1 MFDTLQQAP
10 PDPILGLTT
19 AFNEDANPDKI
30 NLGVGVYKDANGA
43 TPIFKAVKIA
53 EERILAEEET
63 KSYLTIAG
71 DVAYGQAVQDL
82 LFGADHEIVSSE
94 RACTVQTPG
103 GTAALRVAGD
113 FIHKLN
119 PNATLWLSDPTWANH
134 PKVFEAAGVPT
145 KTYPYYDGERNEL
158 DFAALIEALGD
169 VPEGDVVL
177 LHGCCHNPTG
187 MDPTPDQ
194 WAQIADVVQRQK
206 FIPLIDFAY
215 QGLGD
220 GLEEDARGLHT
231 LAATGC
237 EMFVASSY
245 SKNFGLYRERIGALT
260 LVTRDPGAAEIAM
273 SNVMITIRT
282 NYSNPPAHGS
292 SIVTTVLNDP
302 ELRQQWDDEVR
313 EMRERINGV
322 RNLFVDT
329 LERKGV
335 KRNFSFIARQRGMFS
350 FSGLTPD
357 QVDALKEK
365 HAIYVVR
372 TGGRINV
379 AGIQTGNI
387 DYLCESIAD
396 VLGSS

>member
-1 MFDTLQQAP
+1 MFEQLQQAP
-10 PDPILGLTT
+10 PDPILGLTA
-19 AFNEDANPDKI
+19 AFNEDANPNKI
-30 NLGVGVYKDANGA
+30 NLGVGVYKDANGT

-53 EERILAEEET
+53 EERILSEEET
-63 KSYLTIAG
+63 KSYLTIDG
-71 DVAYGQAVQDL
+71 DPAYGQEVQHL
-82 LFGADHEIVSSE
+82 LFGADHEIVASG

-103 GTAALRVAGD
+103 GTGALRVAGD
-113 FIHKLN
+113 FIHKLI
-119 PNATLWLSDPTWANH
+119 PQATLWLSDPTWANH
-134 PKVFEAAGVPT
+134 PKVFDAAGVPVN
-145 KTYPYYDGERNEL
+145 TYPYYNSEANEL
-158 DFAALIEALGD
+158 DFEALIKALGD
-169 VPEGDVVL
+169 IPEGDVVL

-187 MDPTPDQ
+187 MDPTPEQ
-194 WAQIADVVQRQK
+194 WAEIADVVRRQK
-206 FIPLIDFAY
+206 FIPLVDFAY

-220 GLEEDARGLHT
+220 GLEEDRRGLHI

-260 LVTRDPGAAEIAM
+260 LVTQAPEAAEIAL

-292 SIVTTVLNDP
+292 SIVTTVLRDP
-302 ELRQQWDDEVR
+302 ELWKMWDDEVR

-335 KRNFSFIARQRGMFS
+335 KRDFSFIARQRGMFS

-365 HAIYVVR
+365 HAIYVVK

-396 VLGSS
+396 VLGQ